1 MNDMVQFTQ
10 FTFEGWNLNVIYR
23 DGHPWWILHEVC
35 RLLDL
40 GNSREVSS
48 RLDDDEKGTIGNVIS
63 NDIHPNTTIINESG
77 LYNVIL
83 TCRKENAKRFKK
95 WVTAEVLPSI
105 RKTGSYGTPSAIDYN
120 DPQLLIGLLEKLRGD
135 VDAGKKKIEDQRR
148 AIEVMKP
155 KADLTDTLIS
165 TIDNYTLTETAV
177 LIGADK
183 STICIDKLFRGE
195 LGLLY
200 RTGQHK
206 TLMAYAEYRQSPNPI
221 FEHKVNV
228 VTKSDGTTMSTTQVV
243 VTAYGLTW
251 IKARADKVW
260 DEKPAFMAQFMKPRP
275 DPKLPLQ

>member
-105 RKTGSYGTPSAIDYN
+105 RKTGSYGTPSAIDYS
-120 DPQLLIGLLEKLRGD
+120 DPVHVIGVIQSFQAQLAAKDKVIEAAKPKVEFVDRHANGEGCYNLQTASQLIGLTSNKLSALLQQNRFLHKQNSNLRPYTEFMQEPRCYFYLKTSVQTD
-135 VDAGKKKIEDQRR
+135 VNGVDHARHQAMVTPKGLQFFAKKFGK
-148 AIEVMKP
+148 
-155 KADLTDTLIS
+155 
-165 TIDNYTLTETAV
+165 
-177 LIGADK
+177 
-183 STICIDKLFRGE
+183 
-195 LGLLY
+195 
-200 RTGQHK
+200 
-206 TLMAYAEYRQSPNPI
+206 SPLQ
-221 FEHKVNV
+221 
-228 VTKSDGTTMSTTQVV
+228 SDGLFGGI
-243 VTAYGLTW
+243 A
-251 IKARADKVW
+251 
-260 DEKPAFMAQFMKPRP
+260 
-275 DPKLPLQ
+275 